1 MKLKLALIIISMAT
15 LWANYGHAQ
24 DASDFAGTALQLS
37 QTSPGGTARI
47 LGLGEAQTALGG
59 DISAAS
65 SNPAGLG
72 FFNKSVFSFT
82 PSFNYLNASS
92 TYQGTEISEGRLNFN
107 FGNLGA
113 VIKNSNG
120 SGKFKGGAF
129 GISINRVADFQ
140 NQIRYEGY
148 NSNTVENGEIV
159 FDPNRPADF
168 VEYAA
173 LSSYVDNN
181 GDIGFENDFAELA
194 YETFLISPF
203 QDGNGNYF
211 VDRDFYATD
220 DNGNLIIDDNGNPV
234 PAYSEPNFPV
244 YQSETI
250 DSRGAAYQTSIAYG
264 GNYDDRLYFG
274 GNIGIL
280 TMTRRVERE
289 YIERPTNADLNSIIL
304 EDNYEQNGTGISA
317 TFGLIGRPINTLLVG
332 LSYTTPSY
340 YVIEQVR
347 DITLTANYAGNV
359 QESYGF
365 DYEPFDYVV
374 TTPSRLRLGA
384 TYFFGKLG
392 FVTGDIE
399 TVNYSGANLSNPS
412 AGESFS
418 NENNIIS
425 NYKSSIN
432 YRLGA
437 EFRYEIFR
445 FRGGVSMLADP
456 IDDNVDQ
463 GQLKFNFGGGIRTED
478 FFADLTVLASQGKE
492 SVVSPYPGQQAVVN
506 NRNSGFAFTLGF
518 FF

>member
-1 MKLKLALIIISMAT
+1 MKLKSALILLSMAT
-15 LWANYGHAQ
+15 LCVNYSHAQ
-24 DASDFAGTALQLS
+24 DASNFAETALQLS
-37 QTSPGGTARI
+37 QTNPGGTARI

-82 PSFNYLNASS
+82 PAFNYLNSS
-92 TYQGTEISEGRLNFN
+92 SQYLGNEISEGRLNFN

-113 VIKNSNG
+113 AIKNSNG

-148 NSNTVENGEIV
+148 NSNAVENGEII

-181 GDIGFENDFAELA
+181 GNIGFDNDFAELA

-203 QDGNGNYF
+203 QDGDGNYF
-211 VDRDFYATD
+211 VDRDYYATD
-220 DNGNLIIDDNGNPV
+220 DNGNLITDGSGNPI
-234 PAYSEPNFPV
+234 PAYSEPNFQV

-289 YIERPTNADLNSIIL
+289 YIERPTNADLNNLIL

-340 YVIEQVR
+340 YVIEQIR

-359 QESYGF
+359 QESYGY

-374 TTPSRLRLGA
+374 TTPSKVKLGA

-392 FVTGDIE
+392 FITGDIE
-399 TVNYSGANLSNPS
+399 KVNYAGANLSNPS
-412 AGESFS
+412 AGQSFS
-418 NENNIIS
+418 GENSIINDYNS
-425 NYKSSIN
+425 TIN

-437 EFRYEIFR
+437 EFRYEMFR
-445 FRGGVSMLADP
+445 FRGGVSVLSDP
-456 IDDNVDQ
+456 IEDNVDQ
-463 GQLKFNFGGGIRTED
+463 GEIKFNFGGGIRTED
-478 FFADLTVLASQGKE
+478 FFADLTILTTQGKE
-492 SVVSPYPGQQAVVN
+492 SLVSPYPGQEAVVKN
-506 NRNSGFAFTLGF
+506 QNGGFAFTLGF

>member
-1 MKLKLALIIISMAT
+1 MKLKSALIIISLAALCT
-15 LWANYGHAQ
+15 NYSQAQ
-24 DASDFAGTALQLS
+24 YSQEFVNTAFQLS

-59 DISAAS
+59 DISAAG

-82 PSFNYLNASS
+82 PVFNYLNTSS
-92 TYQGTEISEGRLNFN
+92 RYLGTEISDGRLNFN

-113 VIKNSNG
+113 AIKNSSG

-129 GISINRVADFQ
+129 GISINRIADFQ

-148 NSNTVENGEIV
+148 NFNALENGIIDFDDDHPADLVQYAVLYSKVNSNGEI
-159 FDPNRPADF
+159 
-168 VEYAA
+168 
-173 LSSYVDNN
+173 S
-181 GDIGFENDFAELA
+181 FENDLAELA

-220 DNGNLIIDDNGNPV
+220 DNGNLLTDDNGNII

-244 YQSETI
+244 YQSQTI
-250 DSRGAAYQTSIAYG
+250 DTRGAAYQTSIAYG

-280 TMTRRVERE
+280 TMTRRVEKE
-289 YIERPTNADLNSIIL
+289 YIERPTNADLNNLIL
-304 EDNYEQNGTGISA
+304 EENSEQNGTGISA

-332 LSYTTPSY
+332 LNYTTPSY
-340 YVIEQVR
+340 YVIEEIR

-359 QESYGF
+359 QESFGY
-365 DYEPFDYVV
+365 DYEPFDYTVI
-374 TTPSRLRLGA
+374 TPSKLKLGA

-392 FVTGDIE
+392 FITGDVE
-399 TVNYSGANLSNPS
+399 TVNYAGANLSNPS
-412 AGESFS
+412 TGESFS
-418 NENNIIS
+418 DENRTIND
-425 NYKSSIN
+425 YKSTIN

-445 FRGGVSMLADP
+445 FRGGVSVLSDP
-456 IDDNVDQ
+456 IEDNADQ
-463 GQLKFNFGGGIRTED
+463 GEVKFNFGGGIRTED
-478 FFADLTVLASQGKE
+478 FFADLTILTSQGRE
-492 SVVSPYPGQQAVVN
+492 SLVSPYPGQQAVVKN
-506 NRNSGFAFTLGF
+506 QNSGFAFTLGF

>member
-1 MKLKLALIIISMAT
+1 MAALC
-15 LWANYGHAQ
+15 ANYSQAQ

-37 QTSPGGTARI
+37 QSNPGGTARI

-82 PSFNYLNASS
+82 PAFNYINASS
-92 TYQGTEISEGRLNFN
+92 KYLGNDISEGRLNFN
-107 FGNLGA
+107 FGNFGA
-113 VIKNSNG
+113 VIKNDNG

-148 NSNTVENGEIV
+148 NANAVENGNII

-173 LSSYVDNN
+173 LSSFNYNN
-181 GDIGFENDFAELA
+181 GDIGFNNDLAELA
-194 YETFLISPF
+194 YEVFLISPF
-203 QDGNGNYF
+203 EDGNGNFF

-220 DNGNLIIDDNGNPV
+220 DNGNLILDGNGNPI

-244 YQSETI
+244 YQTETI
-250 DSRGAAYQTSIAYG
+250 NSRGAAYQTSIAYG

-274 GNIGIL
+274 ANIGIL

-289 YIERPTNADLNSIIL
+289 YIERPTNADLNNLIL
-304 EDNYEQNGTGISA
+304 EDNYEQNGTGVLA

-332 LSYTTPSY
+332 LTYSTPSY
-340 YVIEQVR
+340 YVIEQIR

-359 QESYGF
+359 QESFGY
-365 DYEPFDYVV
+365 DYEPFDYVI
-374 TTPSRLRLGA
+374 TTPSKLKLGA

-392 FVTGDIE
+392 FITGDIE
-399 TVNYSGANLSNPS
+399 RVNYAGADVSNSS
-412 AGESFS
+412 AGETF
-418 NENNIIS
+418 NEENDII
-425 NYKSSIN
+425 NDYKSTFN
-432 YRLGA
+432 YRIGA
-437 EFRYEIFR
+437 EFRYDIFR
-445 FRGGVSMLADP
+445 FRAGTALLSDP
-456 IDDNVDQ
+456 INDNIDQ
-463 GQLKFNFGGGIRTED
+463 GELRFNVGGGIRTED
-478 FFADLTVLASQGKE
+478 FFADLSILTSQGRE
-492 SVVSPYPGQQAVVN
+492 SLVSPYPGQEAVVN
-506 NRNSGFAFTLGF
+506 NQNSGLAFTLGF